1 MSKIKSTVI
10 PTPGLSPDLAI
21 MRTTLGGVTY
31 QCCWAGLAWLKD
43 WDRSRTGKVQVEVTP
58 KSKIAIDLLEAQQ
71 GNNNSR
77 FRFISPQIK
86 FLALRHRI
94 IDALKDA
101 PQERGIVFLYL
112 APIPNHADYFDDD
125 DFIADL
131 SASIAE
137 IERRDL
143 SHWRPRVLRAFNAT
157 ES

>member
-31 QCCWAGLAWLKD
+31 QCCWAGLAWLVDLDK
-43 WDRSRTGKVQVEVTP
+43 SLTVQVTP

-71 GNNNSR
+71 GNNNIR
-77 FRFISPQIK
+77 VRFISPQIK
-86 FLALRHRI
+86 FLALRHKI

-101 PQERGIVFLYL
+101 PQGGDIVFLYL

-143 SHWRPRVLRAFNAT
+143 SHWRPRVLRAFNAA